1 MNASRLWL
9 VSVNVADSAANIR
22 VLIPVYLMLS
32 FKSMGGLLVESV
44 IPSELWLCWFYYF
57 IILIFFPNDPT

>member
-1 MNASRLWL
+1 MNASRLRL
-9 VSVNVADSAANIR
+9 VSVNVADSAANMC

-44 IPSELWLCWFYYF
+44 IPSEL
-57 IILIFFPNDPT
+57 N